1 MDTARPFA
9 VVTPTLD
16 GDALARLALADASF
30 TAGELRRLIP
40 HASVDGIRK
49 ALNRLSEQGIV
60 EARRAG
66 PAITYRMNRDH
77 VSADA
82 VVELARWRERT
93 LERFAHAVDGWTPSP
108 VYGALFGSW
117 VRGDATPSSD
127 LDVFLV
133 RPTAADPDRWDE
145 LVSELEREGTRWTG
159 NDTRALVLA
168 EDHVRAE
175 PDDPV
180 LRSVVEEGVRFAGSS
195 SWLRRHVR
203 AGPRS

>member
-1 MDTARPFA
+1 VDTARPFA

-66 PAITYRMNRDH
+66 PSITYRMNRDH
-77 VSADA
+77 VSAGA
-82 VVELARWRERT
+82 IVELARWRERT
-93 LERFAHAVDGWTPSP
+93 VERFARAVDGWSPPP
-108 VYGALFGSW
+108 VYAALFGSW
-117 VRGDATPSSD
+117 VRGAANPRSD

-133 RPTAADPDRWDE
+133 RPADADPDRWDE

-159 NDTRALVLA
+159 NDTRALVLD
-168 EDHVRAE
+168 EDRVRAE

-180 LRSVVEEGVRFAGSS
+180 LRSVVDEGVQFAGSP
-195 SWLRRHVR
+195 SWLRRNVR
-203 AGPRS
+203 AGRRS